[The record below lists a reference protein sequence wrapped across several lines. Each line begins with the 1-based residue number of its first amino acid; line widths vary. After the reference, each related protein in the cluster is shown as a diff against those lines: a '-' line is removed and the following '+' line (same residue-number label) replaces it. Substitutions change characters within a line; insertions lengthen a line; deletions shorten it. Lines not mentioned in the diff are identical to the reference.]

1 MENNEEMITIP
12 RAEYEAQKQQILK
25 LEQQVSLL
33 MEAMRLN
40 RHKRFGASSE
50 KTEDESAEQ
59 LNFLFNEAEVYAE
72 KTAEEPATVV
82 TVQIA
87 SLNGHLCHIWRPA
100 CDLNGGQL
108 RTH

>member
-33 MEAMRLN
+33 MEAIRLN

-72 KTAEEPATVV
+72 KQQKNRPQSSLHTSVV
-82 TVQIA
+82 KSRNI
-87 SLNGHLCHIWRPA
+87 H
-100 CDLNGGQL
+100 
-108 RTH
+108 

>member
-59 LNFLFNEAEVYAE
+59 LNFLLMKQRFMRKKQQKNRPQSSLH
-72 KTAEEPATVV
+72 TSVV
-82 TVQIA
+82 KSRNI
-87 SLNGHLCHIWRPA
+87 H
-100 CDLNGGQL
+100 
-108 RTH
+108 

>member
-50 KTEDESAEQ
+50 KTEDVCGKNSRRTGHSRHCIQ
-59 LNFLFNEAEVYAE
+59 
-72 KTAEEPATVV
+72 
-82 TVQIA
+82 A
-87 SLNGHLCHIWRPA
+87 S
-100 CDLNGGQL
+100 
-108 RTH
+108 